1 MDGMTGTGDMAQ
13 AEPVRTPLQRHI
25 YSVKR
30 RLYWSGATFLAA
42 CLVTFPYADH
52 MIAWLKKP
60 YPQDLI
66 FYAPTEAIFA
76 SIKVALLGGLV
87 LAMPVI
93 LYHIWKFLEPA
104 LLPGEQRLII
114 PFLMVAFG
122 FFALG
127 VVFAN
132 FVVVPLSLQFMLQF
146 GIDRSLVPQLGVGFY
161 VDFNV
166 KFLLVF
172 GLAFELPLAIT
183 LLSRLR
189 MITPEQLSHY
199 RRYAIVIN
207 LIIAGILTP
216 TTDLFNLLLMA
227 VPLIL
232 LYEIGILSAKMFGR
246 PPARNVM
253 DIEVDLPAGTAGKRV
268 L

>member
-1 MDGMTGTGDMAQ
+1 MTS
-13 AEPVRTPLQRHI
+13 AEPVRTPLQRHV
-25 YSVKR
+25 YSLKR
-30 RLYWSGATFLAA
+30 RLYWCGATFLGA
-42 CLVTFPYADH
+42 CILTFPYSDN
-52 MIAWLKKP
+52 MIDWLKKP
-60 YPQDLI
+60 YAQDLI

-76 SIKVALLGGLV
+76 SIKVALLAGLV

-93 LYHIWKFLEPA
+93 LYHIWKFLAPA
-104 LLPGEQRLII
+104 LLPGEQRLIV
-114 PFLMVAFG
+114 PFLAVALG

-127 VVFAN
+127 VIFAN
-132 FVVVPLSLQFMLQF
+132 YVIVPLSLQFMLQF

-166 KFLLVF
+166 KFLITF
-172 GLAFELPLAIT
+172 GLAFELPLALT

-189 MITPEQLSHY
+189 IITPAMLSRY
-199 RRYAIVIN
+199 RRYAMLASLIV
-207 LIIAGILTP
+207 AGILTP

-232 LYEIGILSAKMFGR
+232 LYEIGILSAKIFGR
-246 PPARNVM
+246 PPVRNVM
-253 DIEVDLPAGTAGKRV
+253 DLDVELPAGTAGKRV